1 MGRKGEK
8 RPFKGICLTNS
19 EYLGKCNSQILADRT
34 MMTQFLIE
42 VVISVTTAAL
52 IATAIVV
59 VPLAISFYVWRWV
72 RIRGKSDLP

>member
-1 MGRKGEK
+1 
-8 RPFKGICLTNS
+8 
-19 EYLGKCNSQILADRT
+19 

-42 VVISVTTAAL
+42 VVISVMTTAL